1 MFKTGRMKYIEEIEP
16 LSKTMKETSDL
27 LAFLEKKER
36 KRNESIERII
46 LVLGILLGGGTFG
59 LIANYREWDNGG
71 IVIGILAAVF
81 FAATLSIPLVL
92 SPSYMF

>member
-1 MFKTGRMKYIEEIEP
+1 MKYIEEIEP
-16 LSKTMKETSDL
+16 LLKTMKETSDL
-27 LAFLEKKER
+27 LAILEKKER

-46 LVLGILLGGGTFG
+46 LVIGILLGGGTFG

-81 FAATLSIPLVL
+81 FAAPLSIPLVL